1 MIAVSHP
8 TGNAFVRALLA
19 ALEERRLDARFFTTL
34 TAPPENVLRLLPGPL
49 REQIARRAFPLPRSR
64 IVTRP
69 ARETLRL
76 LANSAGAR
84 SLTRHERGWASI
96 DAVYRDL
103 DRAVAAWVERHGAE
117 LKAVHCYEDGALETF
132 LAAASRGAR
141 RVYELPIAWWETAGK
156 LLREEAERLPAWE
169 PTLFATRDSREKLER
184 KTQEIHLA
192 DTVICPSRF
201 VHDSLPENVRRDKQ
215 CVVAKFGSP
224 VSQVSMS
231 GPRRDGRKLRV
242 LFAGAMTQRKGL
254 ADVFSAMKMLD
265 RADVEL
271 VVMGSPILPMKFY
284 SDHFDAFV
292 HEPPR
297 PHDAVLELMRT
308 CDVLVLPSIVEGRA
322 LVQQE
327 AMACGLPLIVTANAG
342 GGDLIEEGA
351 TGFLV
356 PIRAPEKIAEKI
368 AWFADHRDLIPAM
381 GEAAKRKAA
390 ECTWADYSDAV
401 IRAAGLE
408 P

>member
-19 ALEERRLDARFFTTL
+19 ALEERRLDVRFFTTL
-34 TAPPENVLRLLPGPL
+34 NAPTKNVLHLLPVRL
-49 REQIARRAFPLPRSR
+49 REQIARRAFPLPRSK

-69 ARETLRL
+69 VREAVRL
-76 LANSAGAR
+76 LANAADAHL
-84 SLTRHERGWASI
+84 LTRHECGWASI

-103 DRAVAAWVERHGAE
+103 DRAVAAWVERQGGE
-117 LKAVHCYEDGALETF
+117 LRSVHCYEDGALETF
-132 LAAASRGAR
+132 LAAAR
-141 RVYELPIAWWETAGK
+141 RDVRCVYELPIAWWETAEK

-169 PTLFATRDSREKLER
+169 PTLLATRDSPEKQER
-184 KTQEIHLA
+184 KTREIHLA

-201 VHDSLPENVRRDKQ
+201 VHDSLPEAILRKKQ
-215 CVVAKFGSP
+215 CVIAKFGSP
-224 VSQVSMS
+224 VLRGSAVC
-231 GPRRDGRKLRV
+231 PRKDGKKLRL

-254 ADVFSAMKMLD
+254 ADVFGAMKMLG

-271 VVMGSPILPMKFY
+271 VVMGSPILPMQFY
-284 SDHFDAFV
+284 RDQFDAFI

-308 CDVLVLPSIVEGRA
+308 CDALVLPSIVEGRA

-327 AMACGLPLIVTANAG
+327 AMACGLPLIVTENAG
-342 GGDLIEEGA
+342 GGDLVEEGV
-351 TGFLV
+351 TGFLT
-356 PIRAPEKIAEKI
+356 PIRSPEKIAEKI
-368 AWFADHRDLIPAM
+368 AWLAGHRDAIPAM

-390 ECTWADYSDAV
+390 ECTWSDYSDAI
-401 IRAAGLE
+401 IRAAGVE
-408 P
+408 S